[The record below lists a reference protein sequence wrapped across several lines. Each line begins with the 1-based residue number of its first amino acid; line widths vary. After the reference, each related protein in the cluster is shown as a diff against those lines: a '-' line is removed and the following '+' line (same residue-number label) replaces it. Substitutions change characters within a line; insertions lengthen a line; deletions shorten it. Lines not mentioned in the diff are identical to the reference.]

1 MDNCFYIYADYIY
14 YNNNVEEKKYLL
26 VENGL
31 IKGLFNTNSNNN
43 IKTYFR
49 KNSAIFPSFINTH
62 THLPMVY
69 FRGLA
74 DDLQLHDWLKKHIW
88 PNENKWLSSEFVYDA
103 TLLSLCELI
112 HAGTTTVND
121 MYFYS
126 EKIAEAINIAKLNG
140 VIGVGVLDFPTKF
153 AKNTTAYLN
162 NAKKLMDMFKNFN
175 NIKIA
180 ICPHSLYT
188 VCPESFKKC
197 LEFSVKYNLLLH
209 THLAESI
216 WEIENIQKQYNKRP
230 VEILNN
236 IGIFDIPSIF
246 AHSVYLN
253 DNEIL
258 LLGKKHTNIAHCLES
273 NLKLASGFSPIK
285 KLLDAGCNITIA
297 TDGAASNNDMDMI
310 GEISSVAKIHKA
322 LNLDATLINANDA
335 FQMATANAA
344 KALNFNN
351 KGILKENYSADFFVI
366 SFNKA
371 HATPL
376 YNIMSH
382 LVYSA
387 KSNDITDLFN
397 NGIPIMLDNK
407 IVTLDEEVII
417 EKSNWWGKKIKSSS

>member
-1 MDNCFYIYADYIY
+1 MDNTFYIYADYINY
-14 YNNNVEEKKYLL
+14 DNNIEENKYLL

-31 IKGLFNTNSNNN
+31 IKGLFNSNNNN
-43 IKTYFR
+43 IKTYIR

-74 DDLQLHDWLKKHIW
+74 DDLQLHDWLKKYIW

-126 EKIAEAINIAKLNG
+126 EKIAEAINLAKLNG
-140 VIGVGVLDFPTKF
+140 IIGVGVLDFPTKF
-153 AKNTTAYLN
+153 GKDVTAYLN
-162 NAKKLMDMFKNFN
+162 NANTLIDMFKECN

-188 VCPESFKKC
+188 VCPDNFRRCSD
-197 LEFSVKYNLLLH
+197 FSVKHDLLLH

-216 WEIENIQKQYNKRP
+216 WEIDNILKQYNKRP

-246 AHSVYLN
+246 AHAVHLN

-258 LLGKKHTNIAHCLES
+258 LLGKKHTNIAHCMES

-285 KLLDAGCNITIA
+285 KLLDTGCNITIA
-297 TDGAASNNDMDMI
+297 TDGAASNNDLDMI
-310 GEISSVAKIHKA
+310 SEISTVAKTHKA
-322 LNLDATLINANDA
+322 LNLDATVINANTV

-366 SFNKA
+366 SCNKA
-371 HATPL
+371 HATPI

-387 KSNDITDLFN
+387 KSSDITDLFN
-397 NGIPIMLDNK
+397 NGTPIMLDNK
-407 IVTLDEEVII
+407 IITLDEEEII
-417 EKSNWWGKKIKSSS
+417 EKSNWWSKKIKPTS